1 MASNDGVEVKI
12 MSRKH
17 ISSMIILLVAL
28 ASCTQNV
35 TEQPSV
41 VTTETLAA
49 TEYLIITPTTE
60 NIFPRS
66 PIPTLSINDEMKMV
80 EILKS
85 TECNLPCYMGIVP
98 GKTKLSDAKLLLDS
112 LGATFSGEGM
122 KDNTKWFSYAMRFDD
137 PLIDITNNST
147 EDQRI
152 LYDLGLIA
160 IDDVVQQISI
170 WILARGLSPK
180 FQDYW
185 SRYSPKGVF
194 LQLGMPDA
202 VYSASGHLAL
212 VYEQLGI
219 INTYATFWKDGQLCP
234 QNETGYFDRRFVIKN
249 KDSSD
254 ALYTEFQD
262 SLRNKA
268 LWNPIQED
276 LGVSVQEFYNKI
288 VSDDSICFDIKI
300 K

>member
-1 MASNDGVEVKI
+1 
-12 MSRKH
+12 
-17 ISSMIILLVAL
+17 MIILLVAL